1 MTTILPGEY
10 LEDGE
15 RRHCDSIINPEN
27 ADEDQAKCDDPNW
40 LNIYN
45 PERIQTFLDNDN
57 PGVPPNPDQNP
68 GGYLP
73 LLVDDNSHLDDNP
86 NFNDPNF
93 TGGEDGDPPGFSDV
107 VQLKTKQ
114 FANYVATHGI
124 PESEA
129 DQELLYNK
137 FNVCGRGK
145 WFSSATE
152 VAPFTEAS
160 YRANQCNYCPPIG
173 NDIFNDLPGSFSDH
187 YDQGTYEDMYEQC
200 YEGTPLNAQ
209 TEYAIPQSYA
219 PLTQW
224 FPNQLERNMNA
235 QEIAASGDLLGA
247 ERGNIDWKNSLNDE
261 SVSNNWS
268 SRVGPVPNSELMI
281 LYPELDYTGL
291 TCLNG
296 QPCGSLNDVKLK
308 IFSDLGISNTDCS
321 GLTWSTMD
329 EEGNVREP
337 PPVCTQG
344 DTFGENPQA
353 IVPEMVG
360 QWTRE
365 QLQNPATHLRGAG
378 MDDFVNSFF
387 SGQAQNP
394 EFEMCIN
401 NIFETNE
408 EDRRILRRI
417 KGYSSGLLEFTD
429 DDIEYV
435 RRKMLKFIF
444 APRSQVANCLDDL
457 YINANQICT
466 DGLTD
471 KMSKVA
477 FVLFYIVG
485 IQIDLADL
493 DSNDEKRE
501 KMGLL
506 MDKLGPLVPQLIK
519 RIIEVSKYEE
529 SLRCGGDPTNN
540 TLLMERLFD
549 DIFVKSG
556 QDVNVDLGI
565 DMDYFL
571 SMTNQEFGK
580 FVVVAG
586 LGLKY
591 LTTFFAL

>member
-10 LEDGE
+10 IDTSLGPN
-15 RRHCDSIINPEN
+15 SIKRCSQDQVNTNPGSL
-27 ADEDQAKCDDPNW
+27 DLDVWRCDDTGW
-40 LNIYN
+40 ETVYN
-45 PERIQTFLDNDN
+45 ENTINSYKELDNLDE
-57 PGVPPNPDQNP
+57 
-68 GGYLP
+68 
-73 LLVDDNSHLDDNP
+73 VDYRSQY
-86 NFNDPNF
+86 FNDDRILIGQTEVVDF
-93 TGGEDGDPPGFSDV
+93 DYGDPPYNDT
-107 VQLKTKQ
+107 QTQTLR
-114 FANYVATHGI
+114 FANYVVDKGMPIT
-124 PESEA
+124 SA
-129 DQELLYNK
+129 DQEHLYRD
-137 FNVCGRGK
+137 FNVCGPSK
-145 WFSSATE
+145 WYSATRE
-152 VAPFTEAS
+152 NSPVTTPF
-160 YRANQCNYCPPIG
+160 YGANQCNPCPTIDDPIFT
-173 NDIFNDLPGSFSDH
+173 DADDRDSH
-187 YDQGTYEDMYEQC
+187 YSQNAFEDMYEQC
-200 YEGTPLNAQ
+200 YEGTY
-209 TEYAIPQSYA
+209 TENTPPQSYA

-247 ERGNIDWKNSLNDE
+247 ERGNIDWANWSNDE
-261 SVSNNWS
+261 SISNNWS
-268 SRVGPVPNSELMI
+268 SRDGPTDPSELERELMI
-281 LYPELDYTGL
+281 LYPELDYSGL

-296 QPCGSLNDVKLK
+296 QPCGNLDDVSLK
-308 IFSDLGISNTDCS
+308 IFSDLEISNTECS
-321 GLTWSTMD
+321 GLTWSTA
-329 EEGNVREP
+329 EE
-337 PPVCTQG
+337 VCSPGT
-344 DTFGENPQA
+344 TFGENPDA
-353 IVPEMVG
+353 IVPEMVR

-365 QLQNPATHLRGAG
+365 QLQNPATHLQGAG

-387 SGQAQNP
+387 SGEAQNP
-394 EFEMCIN
+394 QFEMCIN

-408 EDRRILRRI
+408 DDRRILRRI
-417 KGYSSGLLEFTD
+417 QGYGSGLLQFTNE
-429 DDIEYV
+429 DIEYV

-444 APRSQVANCLDDL
+444 APRSQVAGCLDDL
-457 YINANQICT
+457 YVNANQICT

-506 MDKLGPLVPQLIK
+506 MDTLGPLVPQLIK

-529 SLRCGGDPTNN
+529 SLRCGGEPTNN

-549 DIFVKSG
+549 DIFVNSG
-556 QDVNVDLGI
+556 QDVNVDLGV

-586 LGLKY
+586 MGLKY

>member
-10 LEDGE
+10 IDTSQNIK
-15 RRHCDSIINPEN
+15 RCSRDQVNTAPP
-27 ADEDQAKCDDPNW
+27 ADIEQSNWRCDDTGW
-40 LNIYN
+40 ETVYN
-45 PERIQTFLDNDN
+45 VNTIDSYKRLEFPPDY
-57 PGVPPNPDQNP
+57 VPP
-68 GGYLP
+68 
-73 LLVDDNSHLDDNP
+73 DNYRSQY
-86 NFNDPNF
+86 FNDDKIMIGQTDVVDF
-93 TGGEDGDPPGFSDV
+93 GDPPYNDTQS
-107 VQLKTKQ
+107 QTLR
-114 FANYVATHGI
+114 FANYVVDKGMPITSAH
-124 PESEA
+124 
-129 DQELLYNK
+129 QVYLYRD
-137 FNVCGRGK
+137 FNVCGPGK
-145 WFSSATE
+145 WYSATRE
-152 VAPFTEAS
+152 NSPVAAPLYS
-160 YRANQCNYCPPIG
+160 ANQCNPCPTM
-173 NDIFNDLPGSFSDH
+173 DESDESIFTNAAERERHFS
-187 YDQGTYEDMYEQC
+187 QSAFEDMYEQC
-200 YEGTPLNAQ
+200 YEGTY
-209 TEYAIPQSYA
+209 TENTPPQSYA

-247 ERGNIDWKNSLNDE
+247 ERGNIDWANWSNDE
-261 SVSNNWS
+261 SIRRNWS
-268 SRVGPVPNSELMI
+268 SRDGPTEPSELERELMI
-281 LYPELDYTGL
+281 LYPELDYSNL

-296 QPCGSLNDVKLK
+296 QPCGTLNDVSLK
-308 IFSDLGISNTDCS
+308 IFSDLGISGEPCS
-321 GLTWSTMD
+321 GLTWSTG
-329 EEGNVREP
+329 EV
-337 PPVCTQG
+337 VCTEG
-344 DTFGENPQA
+344 DTFGENPDA
-353 IVPEMVG
+353 IVPEMVR

-485 IQIDLADL
+485 IKIDLADL

-529 SLRCGGDPTNN
+529 SVRCGGDPTNN

>member
-10 LEDGE
+10 LDTSQGENITTAPVMRCTLEQLNTAPPDNIEQSNWGCNTEGWETVYNENTINSYKELEDPITPPENYRSQYFNDDRILIGE
-15 RRHCDSIINPEN
+15 RD
-27 ADEDQAKCDDPNW
+27 
-40 LNIYN
+40 NISFD
-45 PERIQTFLDNDN
+45 T
-57 PGVPPNPDQNP
+57 
-68 GGYLP
+68 
-73 LLVDDNSHLDDNP
+73 SS
-86 NFNDPNF
+86 F
-93 TGGEDGDPPGFSDV
+93 TDLSQDAR
-107 VQLKTKQ
+107 LKTLQ
-114 FANYVATHGI
+114 FAKYVVDKGMPI
-124 PESEA
+124 SPA
-129 DQELLYNK
+129 DREHLYRD
-137 FNVCGRGK
+137 FNVCGPSK
-145 WFSSATE
+145 WYSATRE
-152 VAPFTEAS
+152 NSPVTAPLYS
-160 YRANQCNYCPPIG
+160 ANQCNPCPTIDNNIFTD
-173 NDIFNDLPGSFSDH
+173 NDDKDSH
-187 YDQGTYEDMYEQC
+187 YSQNAFDDMFEQC
-200 YEGTPLNAQ
+200 FTGSETGP
-209 TEYAIPQSYA
+209 ESDREYA

-247 ERGNIDWKNSLNDE
+247 ERGNIDWANWSNDE

-268 SRVGPVPNSELMI
+268 SRVGPVPNSELERELMI

-308 IFSDLGISNTDCS
+308 IFSDLRISDTDCS
-321 GLTWSTMD
+321 GLTWSTG
-329 EEGNVREP
+329 EA
-337 PPVCTQG
+337 VCSSDT
-344 DTFGENPQA
+344 TFGENPQA
-353 IVPEMVG
+353 IVPEMVR

-485 IQIDLADL
+485 IKIDLADL

>member
-10 LEDGE
+10 LIDGIRNKCE
-15 RRHCDSIINPEN
+15 EVNNLPEGEEQSN
-27 ADEDQAKCDDPNW
+27 WNCNEPNW
-40 LNIYN
+40 LSTYD
-45 PERIQTFLDNDN
+45 PTSIQTFMSNQIPPIPDP
-57 PGVPPNPDQNP
+57 PGDPATSE
-68 GGYLP
+68 GAFLP
-73 LLVDDNSHLDDNP
+73 LFIDDTSSTRIEGSA
-86 NFNDPNF
+86 PNF
-93 TGGEDGDPPGFSDV
+93 TSPPFTDLSPDA
-107 VQLKTKQ
+107 QLKTKQ

-124 PESEA
+124 PISNA
-129 DQELLYNK
+129 DQEHLYRD
-137 FNVCGRGK
+137 FNVCGPGK
-145 WFSSATE
+145 WYSATRE
-152 VAPFTEAS
+152 NSPVTAPLYS
-160 YRANQCNYCPPIG
+160 ANQCNPCPTI
-173 NDIFNDLPGSFSDH
+173 NDNIFTDNDDRDSH
-187 YDQGTYEDMYEQC
+187 YSQNAFDDMFEQC
-200 YEGTPLNAQ
+200 FTGSETGSSQ
-209 TEYAIPQSYA
+209 ESDREYA

-224 FPNQLERNMNA
+224 FPNQLERNMYA
-235 QEIAASGDLLGA
+235 QETAASGDLLGA
-247 ERGNIDWKNSLNDE
+247 ERGNINWANWSNDD
-261 SVSNNWS
+261 SVRRNWS
-268 SRVGPVPNSELMI
+268 SRDGAVPESELERELMI
-281 LYPELDYTGL
+281 LYPELDYSAL

-296 QPCGSLNDVKLK
+296 QPCGTLDDVKLK
-308 IFSDLGISNTDCS
+308 IFSDLEISGKGCS
-321 GLTWSTMD
+321 IPDSDLTWSTG
-329 EEGNVREP
+329 E
-337 PPVCTQG
+337 PVCTQG
-344 DTFGENPQA
+344 TTFGENPDA
-353 IVPEMVG
+353 IVPEMVR

-365 QLQNPATHLRGAG
+365 QLQNPATHLQGAG

-394 EFEMCIN
+394 QFEMCIN

-444 APRSQVANCLDDL
+444 APRSQVASCLDDL
-457 YINANQICT
+457 YINANQICS

-493 DSNDEKRE
+493 DGNDEKRE

-556 QDVNVDLGI
+556 QDVNVDLGV

-586 LGLKY
+586 MGLKY

>member
-10 LEDGE
+10 IDTSQNIKRCSQDQLNTDPPAEIDQSDWRCDDTGWETVYNVNTINSYKELED
-15 RRHCDSIINPEN
+15 
-27 ADEDQAKCDDPNW
+27 
-40 LNIYN
+40 
-45 PERIQTFLDNDN
+45 
-57 PGVPPNPDQNP
+57 PPSVSYRSQ
-68 GGYLP
+68 Y
-73 LLVDDNSHLDDNP
+73 
-86 NFNDPNF
+86 FNDDRILI
-93 TGGEDGDPPGFSDV
+93 GQRDDV
-107 VQLKTKQ
+107 VFNMPPFSELPDDTQLKTLQ
-114 FANYVATHGI
+114 FANYVVDKGMPITSAH
-124 PESEA
+124 
-129 DQELLYNK
+129 QVNLYRD
-137 FNVCGRGK
+137 FNVCGPGK
-145 WFSSATE
+145 WYSATRE
-152 VAPFTEAS
+152 NSPVIAPLYS
-160 YRANQCNYCPPIG
+160 ANQCNPCPTM
-173 NDIFNDLPGSFSDH
+173 DESDESIFTNAAERERHFS
-187 YDQGTYEDMYEQC
+187 QSAFEDMYEQC
-200 YEGTPLNAQ
+200 YEGTY
-209 TEYAIPQSYA
+209 TENTPPQSYA

-224 FPNQLERNMNA
+224 FPNQLDRNMNA

-247 ERGNIDWKNSLNDE
+247 ERGNINWANWSNDE
-261 SVSNNWS
+261 SVSRNWS
-268 SRVGPVPNSELMI
+268 SRDGPTDPSELERELMI
-281 LYPELDYTGL
+281 LYPELDYSNL

-296 QPCGSLNDVKLK
+296 QPCGTLNDVSLK
-308 IFSDLGISNTDCS
+308 IFSDLGISGEECS

-337 PPVCTQG
+337 PPVCNRG
-344 DTFGENPQA
+344 DTFGENPDA
-353 IVPEMVG
+353 IVPEMVR

-365 QLQNPATHLRGAG
+365 QLQNPATHLQGAG

-387 SGQAQNP
+387 SGEAQNP
-394 EFEMCIN
+394 QFEMCIN

-408 EDRRILRRI
+408 DDRRILRRI
-417 KGYSSGLLEFTD
+417 QGYGSGLLQFTD
-429 DDIEYV
+429 EDIEYV

-444 APRSQVANCLDDL
+444 APRSQVASCLDDL
-457 YINANQICT
+457 YVNANQICS

-493 DSNDEKRE
+493 DGNDEKRE

-556 QDVNVDLGI
+556 QDVNVDLGV

-586 LGLKY
+586 MGLKY